1 VIHGT
6 EDRYVPVANAVALAE
21 AIPGA
26 RLRVLDKAGHL
37 VFIERFGEVNREVVT
52 FLKPR
57 KPPKRRQPQTLA
69 KGLGARCRRALRGL
83 RRWVGRVG
91 SRTRNPSPPSR
102 RT

>member
-57 KPPKRRQPQTLA
+57 KPPKRRRQPQTLA
-69 KGLGARCRRALRGL
+69 KGLGARCRGALRKL

-91 SRTRNPSPPSR
+91 IRTP
-102 RT
+102 